1 MNRKIGEE
9 FDVKIR
15 VRTVENINGLSCTI
29 CALRGVCHSDCNS
42 DSYEQKIRAC
52 YPVNRTDGKNVYYEL
67 VTYEEL

>member
-1 MNRKIGEE
+1 MNQEIGEE

-29 CALRGVCHSDCNS
+29 CALRGVCHSYSFD
-42 DSYEQKIRAC
+42 QKISTC

-67 VTYEEL
+67 VSYEEL